1 MEHGLCKY
9 SLVGLVG
16 ISIVLCNVKTLP
28 KECVQLGYKIGGLG
42 MSMLR
47 SKFDYSD
54 IKSRVDHAYSYVLQ
68 HSDPVQ
74 KCAERARK
82 VSSNIYLSRMIL
94 PLHQLTF
101 RLCRDTKLELPVV
114 TLYSPFSMRM
124 AQ

>member
-16 ISIVLCNVKTLP
+16 ISIVLCNIKTLP

-74 KCAERARK
+74 KCADRARK
-82 VSSNIYLSRMIL
+82 VSQISILSRMIFL
-94 PLHQLTF
+94 RINLLFVFECLGIRNWNCQW
-101 RLCRDTKLELPVV
+101 
-114 TLYSPFSMRM
+114 
-124 AQ
+124 